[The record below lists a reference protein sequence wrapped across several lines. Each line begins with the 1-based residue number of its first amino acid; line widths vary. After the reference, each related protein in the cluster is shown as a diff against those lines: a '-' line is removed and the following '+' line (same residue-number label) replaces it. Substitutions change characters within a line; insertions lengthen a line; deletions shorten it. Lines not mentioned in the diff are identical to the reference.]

1 MNQSKLKCGNVSELL
16 KTFWVLVTRMSW
28 EQKSWRVY
36 LHPRTSSAAISPEW
50 LGLRSLDLLWEY
62 LQWEL
67 GNNYGTNNFQVM
79 WEWDSLP
86 GRILPENPSL
96 PAQTS
101 PGGGTS
107 RARSARGQCLGKGK
121 FSALELCKDNR
132 NKNSSGNRVMH
143 QEPQDCLCIHPMALT
158 RGNYLLG
165 WEREKIQKKTPLGD
179 KTRQK
184 KRNEGI
190 WFWAGKKLTNTQ
202 LRRKWLGIKPFLS
215 DLHSMCLMCHLCI
228 IWYTKPNTKM
238 HV

>member
-62 LQWEL
+62 LQCEL

-96 PAQTS
+96 PAEREV
-101 PGGGTS
+101 PEG
-107 RARSARGQCLGKGK
+107 SA
-121 FSALELCKDNR
+121 
-132 NKNSSGNRVMH
+132 
-143 QEPQDCLCIHPMALT
+143 
-158 RGNYLLG
+158 
-165 WEREKIQKKTPLGD
+165 WERASSVPWSCAKTTGTKIAVETGLCTRSPRTVFAFTQWLWLGETTYWVGKEKRFRRRPLLVIKPD
-179 KTRQK
+179 
-184 KRNEGI
+184 
-190 WFWAGKKLTNTQ
+190 
-202 LRRKWLGIKPFLS
+202 RRKERKGSGSELAKSWQILNWGGNDWELN
-215 DLHSMCLMCHLCI
+215 HSYQIYIAC
-228 IWYTKPNTKM
+228 
-238 HV
+238 V